1 LKLRKEG
8 SKRTSLKLFTMK
20 TKTPTIKE
28 NPEIEK
34 EILKAFSE
42 KIKEATEIKISFDGG
57 VTY

>member
-1 LKLRKEG
+1 
-8 SKRTSLKLFTMK
+8 MK